1 MENSW
6 NVSKDLVRSSL
17 WSLKVLRR
25 FWWWTNV
32 TEMGTWEMWWFF
44 GIEGSQT
51 LSSWFREF
59 PGGPEDQFLL
69 DDRETVFSQ
78 AQMCGGGWRG
88 GIGWF
93 KHYRYCFKMSHD
105 TVDRED
111 DEGCWTLVVRTSQ
124 VYVVVPQSTV
134 VISQV
139 YNPNIGL
146 IQ

>member
-1 MENSW
+1 
-6 NVSKDLVRSSL
+6 
-17 WSLKVLRR
+17 
-25 FWWWTNV
+25 
-32 TEMGTWEMWWFF
+32 
-44 GIEGSQT
+44 
-51 LSSWFREF
+51 
-59 PGGPEDQFLL
+59 
-69 DDRETVFSQ
+69 
-78 AQMCGGGWRG
+78 
-88 GIGWF
+88 
-93 KHYRYCFKMSHD
+93 MSHD